1 MIITKFAGIQNT
13 VSPRD
18 LSDGNEAGV
27 GLQDAID
34 VDVTNTLGLVARPG
48 YVPALSVPVTTAYTT
63 LDRVTYIVST
73 GNLYRVESDLSLTII
88 GATNATEFADHSRT
102 LFTNDGYVVFEESV
116 RSIRVPVPDTEPSVT
131 ITGGTWEPG
140 IYNIVSTFVNSEG
153 LESGTS
159 PIVTVELEAKGAIL
173 VYPAEQAGYT
183 SKVYLT
189 EAGGE
194 VFYELGQPNQL
205 SPSNLNANPF
215 PANAD
220 KIEWHESKL
229 FVTEPFGDYTIV
241 WVSKPFLYHL
251 FAGDNDYFI
260 VPGKVQAMKATD
272 QALVIATD
280 EEIYAYTTDGG
291 LESLAKYGV
300 LPGRP
305 IAKEPTGTLLIYTK
319 RGVCRCFPFTPL
331 TEQTVSLPMGSVCAT
346 SLVYNKG
353 TSKFVAVHDAGSEA
367 FNSFDT

>member
-34 VDVTNTLGLVARPG
+34 VDVTNAMGLVARPG
-48 YVPALSVPVTTAYTT
+48 YAPALAVSVSAAYTT
-63 LDRVTYIVST
+63 LDRVTYIVSS
-73 GNLYRVESDLSLTII
+73 GNLYRVESDLSLTLI
-88 GATNATEFADHSRT
+88 GPSTATEFADEERT
-102 LFTNDGYVVFEESV
+102 LFTNDGYMIFEETVS
-116 RSIRVPVPDTEPSVT
+116 SIRVPIPEIEPAVT
-131 ITGGTWEPG
+131 ITGGSWEPG
-140 IYNIVSTFVNSEG
+140 IYSIVSTFVNSDG

-159 PIVTVELEAKGAIL
+159 PVVTVELEAKGEIL
-173 VYPAEQAGYT
+173 VYPLESPGLT
-183 SKVYLT
+183 SKVYMT

-205 SPSNLNANPF
+205 APCNLNADHF
-215 PANAD
+215 PVNAD
-220 KIEWHESKL
+220 KIEWYESKI
-229 FVTEPFGDYTIV
+229 FVTEPLGDYTIV
-241 WVSKPFLYHL
+241 WASKPFTYHL
-251 FAGDNDYFI
+251 FPGDDAYFI
-260 VPGKVQAMKATD
+260 VPGKVQAMKATE

-280 EEIYAYTTDGG
+280 EEIYSYTTDAG
-291 LESLAKYGV
+291 LTSLAKYGV
-300 LPGRP
+300 IPGRP
-305 IAKEPTGTLLIYTK
+305 IVKEPTGTLLIYTK
-319 RGVCRCFPFTPL
+319 RGVCRCFPFITL